1 MFIYKKE
8 NFSKIKLINFLIV
21 ILPLSL
27 IIGNLATNINI
38 ILIIIFGF
46 SIYKTEIFFTNNK
59 VYNFLLYL
67 FFFYLIS
74 ITFINNF
81 DNFNSNNTLYKEHF
95 YKSMTFLRFLFLFFV
110 INKLLEKNVL
120 NIKLLFLSFSSLS
133 AIIAIDIVY
142 QVIFGANVIGLP
154 ITIDKPSSF
163 FGEENIAGGYL
174 QKFLLFTIIF
184 IIIKF
189 KNYISSNFL
198 FFLFIIFLIPIF
210 LTSNRMSL
218 ILYMFS
224 VLIFYIFEKKLKKII
239 LISLIFIALGFAV
252 LNLPFKNKYSG
263 YYFSFAKSTVD
274 LIKKSPKLFIYGA
287 EKDQKIRVGS
297 SGYLITFYSGVQ
309 LWKENKIFG
318 AGLKSFRINCKFT
331 INQVCNTHPHNY
343 FLEILLDL
351 GIVGLFI
358 IYLFF
363 CIGAF
368 NFLKTYYSSFK
379 EKNYVSRIFPLL
391 VFIIIFIEFFPFR
404 SSGSFFT
411 TNNATIIFF
420 LMPFFL
426 NSEKINIKI

>member
-8 NFSKIKLINFLIV
+8 SFSKIRLINFLILM
-21 ILPLSL
+21 LPLSL
-27 IIGNLATNINI
+27 IIGNLVTNFNI
-38 ILIIIFGF
+38 ILIIVFGF
-46 SIYKTEIFFTNNK
+46 LIYKTEIFFTNNK

-95 YKSMTFLRFLFLFFV
+95 YKSMLFLRFLFLFFV

-133 AIIAIDIVY
+133 AIIAIDIIY
-142 QVIFGANVIGLP
+142 QVIFGVNVIGLP
-154 ITIDKPSSF
+154 IIIDKPSSF

-184 IIIKF
+184 IFIKF
-189 KNYISSNFL
+189 KNKFSSNFL

-210 LTSNRMSL
+210 LTSNRMSV

-224 VLIFYIFEKKLKKII
+224 VFVFYIFEKQLKKII
-239 LISLIFIALGFAV
+239 LISLIFIAFSFVA
-252 LNLPFKNKYSG
+252 LNLPFKNKYSD
-263 YYFSFAKSTVD
+263 YYFSFAQSTVD

-287 EKDQKIRVGS
+287 EKDQKISVGT

-343 FLEILLDL
+343 FIEILLDL
-351 GIVGLFI
+351 GIVGLLI

-379 EKNYVSRIFPLL
+379 EKNYISRIFPML

-420 LMPFFL
+420 LIPFFL
-426 NSEKINIKI
+426 NSQKINIKN